1 MKYGNPALHFNNPIN
16 PSARR
21 KEGMGLKKAQ
31 PGAPYGWTRT
41 GEPYCGTQYEVDIDG
56 TRWNSLSTR
65 DGHRDNW
72 RTFASVT
79 TKVAQSAY
87 EHYGSYEPVLHPGME
102 SAVRARVLQKL
113 HQLYTPPE
121 TTTTAATTAAP
132 APVKAEPSEVETAAV
147 APVTAAAAKRAKK
160 ARAKDEA
167 APATAAG
174 EKKPRKKAKGEASV
188 KQEVKLEGAMD
199 AVAAAVLEGAAEAA
213 PTEEAPV
220 KEEVAAY
227 DSA

>member
-56 TRWNSLSTR
+56 KRWNSLSTR

-87 EHYGSYEPVLHPGME
+87 ESTAKRDAFKRSVHPKKVARLSKEEPHELL
-102 SAVRARVLQKL
+102 AV
-113 HQLYTPPE
+113 HDSITD
-121 TTTTAATTAAP
+121 
-132 APVKAEPSEVETAAV
+132 
-147 APVTAAAAKRAKK
+147 AAKA
-160 ARAKDEA
+160 
-167 APATAAG
+167 
-174 EKKPRKKAKGEASV
+174 V
-188 KQEVKLEGAMD
+188 KQGNKTTVPQQTA
-199 AVAAAVLEGAAEAA
+199 
-213 PTEEAPV
+213 TR
-220 KEEVAAY
+220 
-227 DSA
+227 

>member
-1 MKYGNPALHFNNPIN
+1 MKYGNPKHFFNNEIDPN
-16 PSARR
+16 ARR

-56 TRWNSLSTR
+56 KRWNSLSTR

-121 TTTTAATTAAP
+121 TTTTAATAP
-132 APVKAEPSEVETAAV
+132 APVKAEPSEVEAAAV
-147 APVTAAAAKRAKK
+147 APVTLPAAKRAKK

-188 KQEVKLEGAMD
+188 KLEGAMD
-199 AVAAAVLEGAAEAA
+199 EIAAAVLEGAAEAA
-213 PTEEAPV
+213 PKEEAPV
-220 KEEVAAY
+220 KEEVVA
-227 DSA
+227 

>member
-1 MKYGNPALHFNNPIN
+1 MKYGNPANFFNNPIN

-56 TRWNSLSTR
+56 KRWNSLSTR

-121 TTTTAATTAAP
+121 TTTTTTTAP
-132 APVKAEPSEVETAAV
+132 APVKAEPSEVEAAAV

-188 KQEVKLEGAMD
+188 KLEGAMD
-199 AVAAAVLEGAAEAA
+199 EIAAAVLEGAAEAA
-213 PTEEAPV
+213 PKEEEPV
-220 KEEVAAY
+220 KEEAVKEEVVA
-227 DSA
+227 

>member
-1 MKYGNPALHFNNPIN
+1 MKYGNPALHFNNPSN
-16 PSARR
+16 PNARR

-31 PGAPYGWTRT
+31 PGAPYGRPRT

-56 TRWNSLSTR
+56 KRWNSLSTR

-102 SAVRARVLQKL
+102 SGVRARVLQKL

-121 TTTTAATTAAP
+121 TTTAAATATAP
-132 APVKAEPSEVETAAV
+132 APVKAEPSEVATAAV

-174 EKKPRKKAKGEASV
+174 EKQPRKKAKGEASV
-188 KQEVKLEGAMD
+188 KLEGAMD
-199 AVAAAVLEGAAEAA
+199 EIAAAVLEGAAKAAPKEEEAA
-213 PTEEAPV
+213 AAPV
-220 KEEVAAY
+220 KEEVVA
-227 DSA
+227 

>member
-1 MKYGNPALHFNNPIN
+1 MNVTP
-16 PSARR
+16 RR
-21 KEGMGLKKAQ
+21 HECWGLKKAQ

-56 TRWNSLSTR
+56 KRWNSLSTR

-121 TTTTAATTAAP
+121 TTTAATTAAP

-147 APVTAAAAKRAKK
+147 APVTAAAVKRAKK

-167 APATAAG
+167 APSTAAG
-174 EKKPRKKAKGEASV
+174 EKKPRKKAKGETS
-188 KQEVKLEGAMD
+188 VKLEGAMD
-199 AVAAAVLEGAAEAA
+199 EIAAAVLEGAAEAA
-213 PTEEAPV
+213 PKEEAPV
-220 KEEVAAY
+220 KEEVVA
-227 DSA
+227 

>member
-1 MKYGNPALHFNNPIN
+1 MKYGNPAHFFNNEIDPN
-16 PSARR
+16 ARR

-56 TRWNSLSTR
+56 KRWNSLSTR

-102 SAVRARVLQKL
+102 SAVRAR
-113 HQLYTPPE
+113 PP
-121 TTTTAATTAAP
+121 
-132 APVKAEPSEVETAAV
+132 
-147 APVTAAAAKRAKK
+147 
-160 ARAKDEA
+160 EA
-167 APATAAG
+167 APAVHL
-174 EKKPRKKAKGEASV
+174 S
-188 KQEVKLEGAMD
+188 LIHI
-199 AVAAAVLEGAAEAA
+199 
-213 PTEEAPV
+213 
-220 KEEVAAY
+220 
-227 DSA
+227 